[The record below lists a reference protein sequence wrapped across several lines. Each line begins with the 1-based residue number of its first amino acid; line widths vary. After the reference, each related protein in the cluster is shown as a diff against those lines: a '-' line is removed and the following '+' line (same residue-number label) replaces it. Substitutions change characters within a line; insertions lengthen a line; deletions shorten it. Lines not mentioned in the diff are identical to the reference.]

1 MFFAKICFCRFFRE
15 KNKEAR
21 RTTVI
26 FRFSFFSQNRQ
37 LVHRWFNQSI
47 EREKMTIIFCKAWK
61 IAKWPSWKNLF
72 YWWYTVYLP
81 LPVILYDN
89 GWFFQGLLL
98 LFKLY
103 HSLDVPL
110 GGSKSSVDDMPYCLL
125 FWCTIGQIWFRWNRE
140 ENHDCVSKLTTKLV
154 DRRMRV
160 VSHEKFQ
167 TVSQ

>member
-1 MFFAKICFCRFFRE
+1 MYSYFP
-15 KNKEAR
+15 
-21 RTTVI
+21 VLL
-26 FRFSFFSQNRQ
+26 FSQNRQ
-37 LVHRWFNQSI
+37 LVHHWFNQSI
-47 EREKMTIIFCKAWK
+47 EREKMAIIFCKTWK
-61 IAKWPSWKNLF
+61 IAKWPSWKYIFF

-81 LPVILYDN
+81 LPVILHDN